1 MAMPHQDPTKTS
13 SWKSLERHAE
23 RLSKT
28 TIKQLAEQNRAGMDA
43 MQISTPYGK
52 VQFGFQRLNS
62 AVLADLDKLTDE
74 CQLKAA
80 KLAMIS
86 GEIVNETEQR
96 QVLHVALRTPECNPI
111 VDGQPVQDLICAVHE
126 EMKTFVE
133 RVHTGF
139 FKDVLCLGI
148 GGSDLGPR
156 AIVDAL
162 RFSETAKIRMHFV
175 SNVDG
180 HAIHEALQQLKPETT
195 LVVIASKTF
204 STQETMLNAQTAK
217 EWLEHGVH
225 DATPHLVALTADS
238 EAALAFGVRK
248 DRIFGMW
255 DWVGG
260 RYSLWSSI
268 GLSIALAYGFETYKD
283 LLIGANK
290 ADEDFFGKDSN
301 AATVLALMSIW
312 NTNFLHMTAEAAIAY
327 DERLR
332 LFPSVLQQLR
342 MESNGKSVDR
352 DGRATTYATNPLLL
366 TGVGTD
372 CQHSFF
378 QQFHQGT
385 TPTAFEFYAV
395 ESAAHPHKEQH
406 AILLSH
412 ARAQS
417 EALAFGDTAT
427 IEPYRAVPGNQ
438 PSCFWMLNEISA
450 QSLGYLFATQEHR
463 TFVQG
468 QLLNINSF
476 DQFGVELGKAIA
488 KRLQT
493 KN

>member
-1 MAMPHQDPTKTS
+1 MPHQDPTKTS
-13 SWKSLERHAE
+13 SWKSLERHAD
-23 RLSKT
+23 RLAKT
-28 TIKQLAEQNRAGMDA
+28 TIKQLAEQNRAGIEA

-52 VQFGFQRLNS
+52 VQFGFQHLDA

-111 VDGQPVQDLICAVHE
+111 VDGQPVKDLIRAVHE

-225 DATPHLVALTADS
+225 DATPHLVALTANN

-268 GLSIALAYGFETYKD
+268 GLPIALAYGFETYKD

-290 ADEDFFGKDSN
+290 ADEDFFSKDSN
-301 AATVLALMSIW
+301 AATVLALMSVW
-312 NTNFLHMTAEAAIAY
+312 NTSFLKMPTEAAIVY

-332 LFPSVLQQLR
+332 LFPNFLQQLR
-342 MESNGKSVDR
+342 MESNGKSTDR
-352 DGRATTYATNPLLL
+352 DGKAVTYATNPLLI

-395 ESAAHPHKEQH
+395 ETASHSYLKQH
-406 AILLSH
+406 DVLLSNAH
-412 ARAQS
+412 AQS
-417 EALAFGDTAT
+417 EALAFGDTDASDSFKK
-427 IEPYRAVPGNQ
+427 IAGNH
-438 PSCFWMLNEISA
+438 PSCFWMLNELSA

-488 KRLQT
+488 KRKQNE
-493 KN
+493 K